1 MKLYFFLKKQPMKKT
16 NNQPL
21 NPVYL
26 KRSWYS
32 PKHHYLVGAAKTH
45 RKFSSEEHKIGNNWG
60 SYESNFTPQ
69 VKKKSLKYRDI
80 FKHLEKTSKQLSK
93 LTTDLDREQASRKTG
108 YVKLAK
114 RIEILEDS
122 VGQIV
127 EASLKLSNSGLF
139 PRYKFKP
146 ENYHYIRPVR
156 VQTEKQKQA
165 SLANFQK
172 LLDSNSSRRAQ

>member
-1 MKLYFFLKKQPMKKT
+1 MKRI
-16 NNQPL
+16 NNQPS

-26 KRSWYS
+26 KGSWYS
-32 PKHHYLVGAAKTH
+32 PKHHYLVDAGKTH
-45 RKFSSEEHKIGNNWG
+45 RKFSSEENKIDNNWG
-60 SYESNFTPQ
+60 SYELNSTSQ
-69 VKKKSLKYRDI
+69 VKKKLPKYRDI

-93 LTTDLDREQASRKTG
+93 LTSDLDFEQASRKTG

-139 PRYKFKP
+139 PKYKFKP
-146 ENYHYIRPVR
+146 ENYHYVRPVR
-156 VQTEKQKQA
+156 TQTEKQKQA

-172 LLDSNSSRRAQ
+172 LLDSNSRRREQ